1 MVSPAGVVV
10 GSLRL
15 SSPFIMDFWSIF
27 LTIVCQAAEWIL
39 ATGSCI
45 VLMTRIYT
53 RFKIVGVGFQRED
66 FFLVSSQ
73 FLFYGWISMDAF
85 DISRGFMDD
94 DRSYFDNLGQ
104 VIPGTPEQKQTVLQV
119 VYTSA
124 VPYYLSLWLVKFA
137 LLGLYYRLV
146 PQKTKMRIFLN
157 ITTAVAIASTIV
169 IILMNL
175 FICVPVSLNWSLDP
189 NNFCYSS
196 TAVKPFII
204 SVIMNIVV
212 DVAIFIIPFPVI
224 RAVKNGGTRRK
235 IGLTITFSLGLITI
249 IVIVIRAVLL
259 ALSGSVVETAVLTAL
274 ECCISIIVAC
284 LPSLRPLFKIVSEKK
299 RSSNSQKN
307 DAEWGAGS
315 LPGKTQYIT
324 NEPSEESG
332 PFDTPTQESF
342 ESSFEMSQPKWNDK
356 TPVTLATGST
366 PESVVIDTR
375 RSKYKSDNHSDFSI
389 SSDERT
395 LDHHSNVINSS
406 STRGAMS
413 HEEELDRVIMSN
425 YGGSNPLPSPPTNGN
440 ERFVPSYVLEEP
452 LPNPVI

>member
-1 MVSPAGVVV
+1 
-10 GSLRL
+10 
-15 SSPFIMDFWSIF
+15 
-27 LTIVCQAAEWIL
+27 
-39 ATGSCI
+39 
-45 VLMTRIYT
+45 
-53 RFKIVGVGFQRED
+53 
-66 FFLVSSQ
+66 
-73 FLFYGWISMDAF
+73 MDAF
-85 DISRGFMDD
+85 DISRGFMND

-104 VIPGTPEQKQTVLQV
+104 VIPGTPEQKKTVLQV

-146 PQKTKMRIFLN
+146 PQRTKMRIFLN

-196 TAVKPFII
+196 TAVRPFII
-204 SVIMNIVV
+204 SVILNIVV

-259 ALSGSVVETAVLTAL
+259 ALSGSVVQTAVLTAL

-284 LPSLRPLFKIVSEKK
+284 LPSLRPLLKSISERK
-299 RSSNSQKN
+299 RSGNSNKN
-307 DAEWGAGS
+307 DAEWGQAA
-315 LPGKTQYIT
+315 LPGKTQYVT
-324 NEPSEESG
+324 HEPSEEIG
-332 PFDTPTQESF
+332 PFDTPTRESF
-342 ESSFEMSQPKWNDK
+342 ESSFEMSEPKWTNK
-356 TPVTLATGST
+356 TPVTLGAGST
-366 PESVVIDTR
+366 PESVAIDTR

-395 LDHHSNVINSS
+395 LDHSNVINAN
-406 STRGAMS
+406 STGGAAS